1 MRAFVVRT
9 AEYGWP
15 VPGVYDSLRNGRAT
29 IGWSL
34 LDHQDLR
41 IIARLLDDGREL
53 DPDQA
58 DSRRCLAFLHKPN
71 YKDYF
76 LYPHQPENGKFTI
89 VTVAG
94 DYDYATGGEDFRSF
108 RPCKLVTPEPI
119 SVYDPVVP
127 SKLRADLGRQGRF
140 YEIHD
145 TKALALFLRDM
156 ARAGGTDTSNS
167 PALARVHG
175 DLRDHV
181 PNSLAREFSR
191 HDLSRK
197 FCAELFE
204 RMGHAAEVQE
214 GPHEAG
220 SDVVVTLGNP
230 LLPDGEQFR
239 LGVQVFAYE
248 GEVTRDAV
256 VGKLNQLLAGWNANG
271 LKYGVLLTTGRCN
284 PDARAAVLDHN
295 RENAQQLVRLI
306 DAIELADLFLR
317 YFPPESI

>member
-1 MRAFVVRT
+1 MLD
-9 AEYGWP
+9 E
-15 VPGVYDSLRNGRAT
+15 GR
-29 IGWSL
+29 
-34 LDHQDLR
+34 Q
-41 IIARLLDDGREL
+41 L

-58 DSRRCLAFLHKPN
+58 EAHRCLAFLHKPN
-71 YKDYF
+71 CGDYF
-76 LYPHQPENGKFTI
+76 LYPHQPNSGNFNI
-89 VTVAG
+89 VTVTG
-94 DYDYATGGEDFRSF
+94 DYDYATDGEDFRSF
-108 RPCKLVTPEPI
+108 RPCALVTPDPI

-145 TKALALFLRDM
+145 TTALALFVRDM
-156 ARAGGTDTSNS
+156 ALAGGTDTSNG

-175 DLRDHV
+175 DLRQHV
-181 PNSLAREFSR
+181 PSSLAREFAR
-191 HDLSRK
+191 QDLSRK

-230 LLPDGEQFR
+230 LLPDDVQFR

-248 GEVTRDAV
+248 GEITRDAV
-256 VGKLNQLLAGWNANG
+256 VGKLDQLLAGWNAND
-271 LKYGVLLTTGRCN
+271 LSYGVLLTTGRCN
-284 PDARAAVLDHN
+284 PDARAAIRDHN
-295 RENAQQLVRLI
+295 LENPQQLVRLI
-306 DAIELADLFLR
+306 DADDLADLFLR